1 MIVALELDCL
11 GLSHL
16 CHPLNV
22 CDLGRVLLSFC
33 VIISLLMGI
42 IIEHTSYGY

>member
-1 MIVALELDCL
+1 MIVAQELDCL

-22 CDLGRVLLSFC
+22 CDRGRVVLSFSAT
-33 VIISLLMGI
+33 ISLLMGI
-42 IIEHTSYGY
+42 IIERTSYGY